1 MHQRGNTELP
11 CRGPL
16 LKIAQYCDTHPTV
29 ISSAARFVR
38 ERTDLAESRNL
49 LFCRV
54 QQQVPRLRSAIRDAD
69 DGTPLGMTDR
79 VGVSLYSA
87 NLSRRTCM
95 WEMSFNLRCAQ
106 PVNLCRHDEIALGQ
120 AVDLVGPQRDLGLAP
135 CQQNVRMMSLLLG
148 QSSHAIDELERL
160 LEVGELE
167 LAVKVM
173 FLRDCPLGDALV

>member
-29 ISSAARFVR
+29 ISSAARSFR

-54 QQQVPRLRSAIRDAD
+54 QQQVPRLHSAIRDAD

-79 VGVSLYSA
+79 VGVSRYSA
-87 NLSRRTCM
+87 NLNRQLESTTVAGAKSTSLSRPPVFARPDSRGRLSPHRTFQ
-95 WEMSFNLRCAQ
+95 ST
-106 PVNLCRHDEIALGQ
+106 
-120 AVDLVGPQRDLGLAP
+120 
-135 CQQNVRMMSLLLG
+135 VRT
-148 QSSHAIDELERL
+148 SSGSVSTNSHL
-160 LEVGELE
+160 
-167 LAVKVM
+167 
-173 FLRDCPLGDALV
+173 